1 MTTQSIHILST
12 RLLPAGLIA
21 HAAARGVGLD
31 TISFISTA
39 PVVDEDLL
47 TEIRELALRP
57 LAAVF
62 TSMNAVEAVR
72 GWLMT
77 PSAMTPPG
85 WKVFCIGSATRRLV
99 ADFFGEAAIAGTAGS
114 AGMLAE
120 TVKGWEGFG
129 DGGTGGA
136 GLGQVVGG
144 AAREV
149 YFFCGDRRRE
159 ELPFLLRREGFTV
172 NERVVYRT
180 MLTPR
185 KVERAYDG
193 IAFFSPSA
201 VESYF
206 SVNTVAEATRLFAIG
221 ETTAASIGAHCTNP
235 VVISDSP
242 EQEVLVRRMIEYFR

>member
-1 MTTQSIHILST
+1 MTAQSIHILST
-12 RLLPAGLIA
+12 RPLPAGLIA

-47 TEIRELALRP
+47 REIRELALRP

-77 PSAMTPPG
+77 PPLG

-120 TVKGWEGFG
+120 TVKGLEGFG

-136 GLGQVVGG
+136 GLGQGVGG
-144 AAREV
+144 AASEV

-159 ELPFLLRREGFTV
+159 ELPFLLRREGFTI
-172 NERVVYRT
+172 NERVIYRT
-180 MLTPR
+180 ILTPR

-242 EQEVLVRRMIEYFR
+242 EQEVLVRRMIDYFS